1 MPASRSQ
8 LQAGFWVALEWNG
21 DWKGNGSGV
30 SPCGCCWPR
39 GQGRFPSHRGKSH
52 EHGAFCWKSS
62 EPKHCT
68 ELSWFWQNE
77 ILEGKRGKKKK
88 RIPAVTKHPIHAPEQ
103 KGLSSP
109 QPIPRS
115 PRTEAAKRCSRPGD
129 GGGDLCSQLESTRGT
144 ETLRRA
150 PSVPPHLSS
159 SVHGTEAEHRTQ
171 SPLTAEMRARPSAPL
186 SAHRA
191 PRPPLLLP
199 APSCWR
205 KARAH
210 SAGSRDDGWLCYL
223 QEHHPNTQHM
233 CSRHCTMPKD
243 GLQGRQPVLEHSL
256 CTSSCELR

>member
-1 MPASRSQ
+1 MCQHRVPNCRLDFGWPWSGMGTGKGTGAASAHVGA
-8 LQAGFWVALEWNG
+8 AGPG
-21 DWKGNGSGV
+21 
-30 SPCGCCWPR
+30 
-39 GQGRFPSHRGKSH
+39 GR
-52 EHGAFCWKSS
+52 
-62 EPKHCT
+62 
-68 ELSWFWQNE
+68 
-77 ILEGKRGKKKK
+77 EGF
-88 RIPAVTKHPIHAPEQ
+88 HPIGEKATSTERSAEQ

-144 ETLRRA
+144 ETLCRA

-171 SPLTAEMRARPSAPL
+171 SPLTAEMRARLSAPL

-210 SAGSRDDGWLCYL
+210 SAGSRDDGRLCYL